1 MKNQLFK
8 STWGAF
14 MNNWAFFRRSGR
26 YKVRNYSG
34 GRLEKSIFLCYKE
47 RPKYMY
53 AYSSLKGVT
62 QHDPLPR
69 VRPAVRL
76 GGGPPGMR
84 QRDIAVGPPDKCGDG
99 IRSEN

>member
-34 GRLEKSIFLCYKE
+34 GRLEKSIFTLPPIA
-47 RPKYMY
+47 RDSTVGY
-53 AYSSLKGVT
+53 AIQYVISGFRRA
-62 QHDPLPR
+62 LP
-69 VRPAVRL
+69 VF
-76 GGGPPGMR
+76 
-84 QRDIAVGPPDKCGDG
+84 
-99 IRSEN
+99 

>member
-47 RPKYMY
+47 RPDQYY
-53 AYSSLKGVT
+53 
-62 QHDPLPR
+62 
-69 VRPAVRL
+69 
-76 GGGPPGMR
+76 
-84 QRDIAVGPPDKCGDG
+84 
-99 IRSEN
+99 